1 MIFIVELPIPIFNK
15 TNSAATEVEVRTVA
29 ISPIDEFI
37 VLRGQFNL
45 SIIGIFVGSAIVS
58 AFVGSAI
65 VSAFFAF
72 RVLGAVSVVGSAILW
87 IRSKNWE
94 MHGLILTILVYD
106 RNFAIRCPHSDGPV
120 SADFRVGEVELNIDV
135 DGVIWIESERMELV
149 IALVEDS
156 EVVVMRSLDTVE
168 LIILV

>member
-1 MIFIVELPIPIFNK
+1 
-15 TNSAATEVEVRTVA
+15 
-29 ISPIDEFI
+29 
-37 VLRGQFNL
+37 
-45 SIIGIFVGSAIVS
+45 
-58 AFVGSAI
+58 
-65 VSAFFAF
+65 
-72 RVLGAVSVVGSAILW
+72 
-87 IRSKNWE
+87 